1 MPKKFLIPPYSRN
14 VKNPPYAE
22 HVAEELRERM
32 RTGPVTLSKPEVRQ
46 IIAML
51 ETYSMRCGEAYQVV
65 GALAD
70 YADIQDKAVIKALD
84 LLAWPLWRGEILPF
98 NSKKIQEK
106 NLAEWLS
113 RQSAGKRRA
122 IFDAA
127 SRSASRPKKKT
138 AKKSRP

>member
-22 HVAEELRERM
+22 HVAEDLRERM
-32 RTGPVTLSKPEVRQ
+32 RKGPVTLTKDEVRQ

-70 YADIQDKAVIKALD
+70 YADIRDKTVIKALD

-106 NLAEWLS
+106 NRQS

-122 IFDAA
+122 KFDAA
-127 SRSASRPKKKT
+127 ARPASRPKKKT